1 MSTALYFPARDRL
14 KNWTGELIHN
24 GTLSIVD
31 NQVLKLRRASDG
43 TDNDRFAGYIPF
55 DSIDGE
61 LYAVFNTLPLAGT
74 DGLMGIFAMRWKDPS
89 VRGGEPSG
97 YTLSII
103 PDRSAAS
110 GYSLWLENGI
120 KKLSVFPLPYYR
132 HTNDYCARF
141 SVTGSIIK
149 AKVWPSADSEPG
161 WQIVLSDSSVQGSQ
175 DRKRNGVF
183 THNVGSV
190 DYRFISFGFN
200 SSSAPSMQDLTPA
213 SVASKQLDNTGLI
226 AGPLGGFP
234 AGGAYVPTK
243 VKVNYDIV
251 GDTSTAKVTI
261 KQPTLSHR
269 YSLRGNRGF
278 PWVQITPPKV
288 TYKEP
293 GKLYISPSTEVARVK
308 ISQPTLNYKAPPN
321 VNVVGNTTKARITT
335 NLPSITFSSKH
346 AIIADETVAR
356 IELPQPTIV
365 FKDVERYTFYADPVT
380 ARIRTTVPS
389 IRFKRVQINPDV
401 WKTPQTEIEYEWR
414 KLPYTSEATGAWR
427 SHQYYRS
434 DDQVWRNNRKEDTS
448 QWRKPV
454 STTRDEQE
462 WRRVVYD

>member
-1 MSTALYFPARDRL
+1 MATALYYPARDGL
-14 KNWTGELIHN
+14 KNWTGELIHS

-89 VRGGEPSG
+89 VRGGGPSG

-103 PDRSAAS
+103 PDQSAAS

-120 KKLSVFPLPYYR
+120 KKLSSFPLPYYK

-141 SVTGSIIK
+141 SVIGSIIK

-183 THNVGSV
+183 THNGGSV

-200 SSSAPSMQDLTPA
+200 SSSAPSMQDLTPV
-213 SVASKQLDNTGLI
+213 SVVSKQLDNTGFI

-234 AGGAYVPTK
+234 AGGAYVP
-243 VKVNYDIV
+243 VKAKANYDVV

-269 YSLRGNRGF
+269 YSIRGNRGF
-278 PWVQITPPKV
+278 PWVAIKSPKV
-288 TYKEP
+288 AYKEP
-293 GKLYISPSTEVARVK
+293 GKLYILPSTEVARVK

-321 VNVVGNTTKARITT
+321 VSVVGNTTKARITT
-335 NLPSITFSSKH
+335 NLPSIAFSSKH
-346 AIIADETVAR
+346 AIIADDTIAR

-365 FKDVERYTFYADPVT
+365 FKDVERYTFYVDPVT
-380 ARIRTTVPS
+380 TRVYSTMPS

-401 WKTPQTEIEYEWR
+401 WTTPQSREEQEWR
-414 KLPYTSEATGAWR
+414 KLPYSSEATAAWR
-427 SHQYYRS
+427 QHEYVRS
-434 DDQVWRNNRKEDTS
+434 NDQVWRDRRREDAS

-462 WRRVVYD
+462 WRHVVYD